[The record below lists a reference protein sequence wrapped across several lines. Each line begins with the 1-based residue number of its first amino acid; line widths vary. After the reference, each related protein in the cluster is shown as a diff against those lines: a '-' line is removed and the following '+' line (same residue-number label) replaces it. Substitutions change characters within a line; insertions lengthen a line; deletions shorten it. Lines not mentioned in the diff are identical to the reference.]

1 MRVADT
7 ATGGADGS
15 RSADGFDD
23 PGALALAEDFAS
35 GLVMAENRSAAERCR
50 GVHTVYL
57 RHEERVR
64 AHLAEAPPGEPEW
77 AQLDPF
83 EHACQSLVAVTGVS
97 YARSQD
103 MVLLAID
110 VHDWAGPVLDAM
122 ASGLMCERI
131 AMLLCRKVRGV
142 DDPLRAEVLAAVVA
156 DYLRRLRDGERP
168 SRQATSRNA
177 GKIVAD
183 LDPEGVAR
191 RREDAAFTRAVRF
204 RKDDD
209 EGMCTMTARLT
220 SAAGA
225 LLAERIDAFAGK
237 AAPGDRRTLAQR
249 RADALEAMATGEHIV
264 VKAAHGAGPG
274 AKAGDDLRGT
284 ATGNSAGNSAAGNT
298 AGNSAAG
305 NTSGTADRPA
315 DDAPAEPSGAAAS
328 RGASNPVNVYP
339 VLRPHITV
347 IATGTGAPRIEFART
362 GESSMEALCR
372 LLESAKGTRFE
383 LVDTRPGTHDRPE
396 RAKKY
401 RISPELARRI
411 RARDGTCRHPGCS
424 VPAEQC
430 DVDHIV
436 PFDHSDPEKGG
447 LTLERNLMCLCRRH
461 HRYKTFTKA
470 RYEYMNEG
478 RIRILID
485 RHILTTE
492 PTGPLARA
500 RSWRPMSTNRD
511 GSGATGRPGRPGRS
525 PSAQPP
531 TSGPPPSGPP
541 PPRPGTPPDDA
552 PPPF

>member
-1 MRVADT
+1 AGLGRGGIRARGPAPARFSPALSAAPSPALSLDLPPALSATLLPAPSPGPFSRSSPRTVLSPRCRAASRKQLHHRYRAFDHVRVDSNTEAIEGVVRVADT

-209 EGMCTMTARLT
+209 EGMCTITARLT

-225 LLAERIDAFAGK
+225 LL
-237 AAPGDRRTLAQR
+237 
-249 RADALEAMATGEHIV
+249 
-264 VKAAHGAGPG
+264 
-274 AKAGDDLRGT
+274 
-284 ATGNSAGNSAAGNT
+284 
-298 AGNSAAG
+298 
-305 NTSGTADRPA
+305 
-315 DDAPAEPSGAAAS
+315 
-328 RGASNPVNVYP
+328 
-339 VLRPHITV
+339 
-347 IATGTGAPRIEFART
+347 
-362 GESSMEALCR
+362 
-372 LLESAKGTRFE
+372 
-383 LVDTRPGTHDRPE
+383 
-396 RAKKY
+396 
-401 RISPELARRI
+401 
-411 RARDGTCRHPGCS
+411 
-424 VPAEQC
+424 
-430 DVDHIV
+430 
-436 PFDHSDPEKGG
+436 
-447 LTLERNLMCLCRRH
+447 
-461 HRYKTFTKA
+461 
-470 RYEYMNEG
+470 
-478 RIRILID
+478 
-485 RHILTTE
+485 
-492 PTGPLARA
+492 
-500 RSWRPMSTNRD
+500 
-511 GSGATGRPGRPGRS
+511 
-525 PSAQPP
+525 
-531 TSGPPPSGPP
+531 
-541 PPRPGTPPDDA
+541 
-552 PPPF
+552 